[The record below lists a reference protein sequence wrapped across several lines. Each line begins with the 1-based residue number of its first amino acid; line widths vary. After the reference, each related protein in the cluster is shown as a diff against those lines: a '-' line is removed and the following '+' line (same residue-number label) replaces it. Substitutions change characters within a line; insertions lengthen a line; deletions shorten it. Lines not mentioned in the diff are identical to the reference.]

1 MSTDVLQVHDLEN
14 RVFYAFDDNKE
25 AGQVQL
31 IDVMPRIS
39 PTGRSIDYAIPQM
52 ARVSYGTGTKK
63 VNEDTGL
70 IRYLMRHRHDSPFEA
85 ITFKFRIRCPIF
97 VYRQWF
103 RHRSGDQCEMEVI
116 STDENVRKYT
126 SMNEYSARY
135 SIVPDVWYIPQ
146 ELRMQSATN
155 KQGGEAILDTGL
167 NQAAHN
173 QINLAMQASRTAY
186 ESMIQ
191 SGVSRELARAVLPVS
206 YVTEFYLVTNLLNTL
221 RWIALRIDEH
231 AQLEIRRFAQI
242 IASMIRELCPI
253 SFAAFQDYVL
263 NARTFTQEQLSLLMD
278 RNKKWDPNNTFM
290 SLREYEEFL
299 RKKLEIDAYIPFLHT
314 LKNNSDLIRE
324 ESNGNNS

>member
-135 SIVPDVWYIPQ
+135 SIVPDVWYVPQ
-146 ELRMQSATN
+146 ELRTQSTTN
-155 KQGGEAILDTGL
+155 KQGGETALDALL
-167 NQAAHN
+167 NHAAHA

-186 ESMIQ
+186 ESMIR
-191 SGVSRELARAVLPVS
+191 SGVSRELARAVLPVC

-253 SFAAFQDYVL
+253 TFVAFEDYVL
-263 NARTFTQEQLSLLMD
+263 NARTFTQEQLNLLM
-278 RNKKWDPNNTFM
+278 NQKSKWDPNNTFM
-290 SLREYEEFL
+290 SAREHDEFV
-299 RKKLEIDAYIPFLHT
+299 RKKLDITTRIPSLHA
-314 LKNNSDLIRE
+314 LKSNSDLIRE